1 MTTPDNFAFGI
12 FFHPAAMLFVLP
24 ANFYGFYDNLPDTLA
39 TFAEKT
45 NIMEK
50 VEERFI
56 RYAEIDTQSDP
67 ENEQCPSTEKQWNL
81 ARLLADELQQMGLE
95 EVTIDEHAY
104 VMATLPANTDKEIP
118 VIGFIAHMDTAP
130 DFTAEKVRPRL
141 HKNYD
146 GGDILLNKE
155 QNIVL
160 SPEDFKELSE
170 YKGQTLITTDGTT
183 LLGADDKAGIAE
195 IIAAMEYLQEHPEI
209 KHGKIRIAFN
219 PDEEVGR
226 GAHRFDVKKFGAR
239 WAYTLDGGPVGE
251 LEFENFNAAGARV
264 TVKGVSVHPGT
275 AYHTMV
281 NSMLIAAE
289 FIQMLP
295 AKETPQET
303 RGYEGFFHLYQM
315 EGRVEKTILQY
326 IIRDHDKKLFEEK
339 KRLFMEKA
347 EAVNKKYG
355 QVLTV
360 EMEDQYYNMRE
371 KIEPQMH
378 IIEIAE
384 EAMKSLGIKPIVKA
398 IRGGTDGAQLSFKGL
413 PCPNLFTG
421 GHNYHGRF
429 EYIPVESMYKA
440 VDTIVKI
447 IEITTRKYS

>member
-1 MTTPDNFAFGI
+1 
-12 FFHPAAMLFVLP
+12 
-24 ANFYGFYDNLPDTLA
+24 
-39 TFAEKT
+39 
-45 NIMEK
+45 MEK
-50 VEERFI
+50 VEERFKKKKK
-56 RYAEIDTQSDP
+56 IDTQSDP
-67 ENEQCPSTEKQWNL
+67 ENDQCPSTEKQWTL
-81 ARLLADELQQMGLE
+81 AKLLVDELQKLGFVD
-95 EVTIDEHAY
+95 VTIDDHAY
-104 VMATLPANTDKEIP
+104 VMATLPANTNKDIP

-130 DFTAEKVRPRL
+130 DFTSEKVNPQI

-146 GGDILLNKE
+146 GGDLILNKE

-160 SPEDFKELSE
+160 SPADFKELSG

-195 IIAAMEYLQEHPEI
+195 IIAAMEYLMEHPEI
-209 KHGKIRIAFN
+209 EHGKIRIAFN

-226 GAHRFDVKKFGAR
+226 GAHLFDVEKFGAQ
-239 WAYTLDGGPVGE
+239 WAYTLDGGPTGE
-251 LEFENFNAAGARV
+251 LEYENFNAAGAKV
-264 TVKGVSVHPGT
+264 IVQGVSVHPGT

-281 NSMLIAAE
+281 NSMLIASE
-289 FIQMLP
+289 FIASLP

-303 RGYEGFFHLYQM
+303 RGHEGFFHLYQM
-315 EGRVEKTILQY
+315 TGRVEETILQY

-339 KRLFMEKA
+339 KSRFMEKA
-347 EAVNKKYG
+347 EAINKKYG
-355 QVLTV
+355 NVLKV

-378 IIEIAE
+378 IVNTAK
-384 EAMKSLGIKPIVKA
+384 EAMKNLGIQPIVKA

-421 GHNYHGRF
+421 GHNYHGRY

-440 VDTIVKI
+440 VDVIVKI
-447 IEITTRKYS
+447 VALTAKNIH

>member
-1 MTTPDNFAFGI
+1 
-12 FFHPAAMLFVLP
+12 
-24 ANFYGFYDNLPDTLA
+24 
-39 TFAEKT
+39 
-45 NIMEK
+45 MEK

-56 RYAEIDTQSDP
+56 RYAKMDTQSDP
-67 ENEQCPSTEKQWNL
+67 ENEQCPSTEKQWAL
-81 ARLLADELQQMGLE
+81 ARLLVNELQQIGLQ
-95 EVTIDEHAY
+95 EVSIDEHAY
-104 VMATLPANTDKEIP
+104 VMATLPANTDKKIP

-130 DFTAEKVRPRL
+130 DFTAENVQPQI

-146 GGDILLNKE
+146 GGDLLLNKE
-155 QNIVL
+155 RNIVL
-160 SPEDFKELSE
+160 SPDDFKDLRS

-209 KHGKIRIAFN
+209 KHGKIRVAFN

-226 GAHRFDVKKFGAR
+226 GAHLFDVKKFGAQ

-251 LEFENFNAAGARV
+251 LEFENFNAAGAKV
-264 TVKGVSVHPGT
+264 IIKGVSVHPGT

-281 NSMLIAAE
+281 NSMLIAGE
-289 FIQMLP
+289 FMQLLP
-295 AKETPQET
+295 DDQTPQET

-315 EGRVEKTILQY
+315 EGRVEETILQY

-339 KRLFMEKA
+339 KQFFMEKA
-347 EAVNKKYG
+347 EAINKKYG
-355 QVLTV
+355 DVLTV

-378 IIEIAE
+378 IIDIAE
-384 EAMKSLGIKPIVKA
+384 EAMKSLGIKPIIKA

-429 EYIPVESMYKA
+429 EYIPVESMQKA
-440 VDTIVKI
+440 VDTIVKVV
-447 IEITTRKYS
+447 EHTTRKYS

>member
-1 MTTPDNFAFGI
+1 
-12 FFHPAAMLFVLP
+12 
-24 ANFYGFYDNLPDTLA
+24 
-39 TFAEKT
+39 
-45 NIMEK
+45 MEK
-50 VEERFI
+50 IEERFI
-56 RYAEIDTQSDP
+56 RYAKIDTQSDP
-67 ENEQCPSTEKQWNL
+67 ENEQCPSTEKQWKL
-81 ARLLADELQQMGLE
+81 AKLLVKELEQIGLE
-95 EVTIDEHAY
+95 EVTIDDHAY
-104 VMATLPANTDKEIP
+104 VMATLPANTDQPVP

-130 DFTAEKVRPRL
+130 DFTAENVQPQI

-146 GGDILLNKE
+146 GGDIILNQE

-160 SPEDFKELSE
+160 SPKDFKELPG

-195 IIAAMEYLQEHPEI
+195 IIAAMEYLLEHPEI
-209 KHGKIRIAFN
+209 KHGKIRVAFN

-226 GAHRFDVKKFGAR
+226 GAHLFDVEKFGAD

-251 LEFENFNAAGARV
+251 LEFENFNAAGAKV
-264 TVKGVSVHPGT
+264 IISGKSVHPGT

-289 FIQMLP
+289 FIASFP
-295 AKETPQET
+295 EKETPQET

-315 EGRVEKTILQY
+315 EGRVEETVLQY
-326 IIRDHDKKLFEEK
+326 IIRDHDRKLFEEK
-339 KRLFMEKA
+339 KKRFMEKA
-347 EAVNKKYG
+347 EAINKKYG
-355 QVLTV
+355 NVIKV

-378 IIEIAE
+378 IIDIAE
-384 EAMKSLGIKPIVKA
+384 EAMKSLNIQPIVKA

-421 GHNYHGRF
+421 GHNFHGRY
-429 EYIPVESMYKA
+429 EYIPVESMEKA
-440 VDTIVKI
+440 ISVIVKI
-447 IEITTRKYS
+447 IELTAQKGIR

>member
-1 MTTPDNFAFGI
+1 
-12 FFHPAAMLFVLP
+12 
-24 ANFYGFYDNLPDTLA
+24 
-39 TFAEKT
+39 
-45 NIMEK
+45 MEK

-56 RYAEIDTQSDP
+56 RYAKMDTQSDP
-67 ENEQCPSTEKQWNL
+67 ENEQCPSTEKQWAL
-81 ARLLADELQQMGLE
+81 ARLLVNELQQIGLQ
-95 EVTIDEHAY
+95 EVSIDEHAY
-104 VMATLPANTDKEIP
+104 VMATLPANTDKKIP

-130 DFTAEKVRPRL
+130 DFTAENVQPQI

-146 GGDILLNKE
+146 GGDLLLNKE
-155 QNIVL
+155 RNIVL
-160 SPEDFKELSE
+160 SPDDFKELRS

-209 KHGKIRIAFN
+209 KHGKIRVAFN

-226 GAHRFDVKKFGAR
+226 GAHLFDVKKFGAQ

-251 LEFENFNAAGARV
+251 LEFENFNAAGAKV
-264 TVKGVSVHPGT
+264 IIKGVSVHPGT

-281 NSMLIAAE
+281 NSMLIAGE
-289 FIQMLP
+289 FMQLLP
-295 AKETPQET
+295 DDQTPQET

-315 EGRVEKTILQY
+315 EGRVEETILQY

-339 KRLFMEKA
+339 KQFFMEKA
-347 EAVNKKYG
+347 EAINKKYG
-355 QVLTV
+355 DVLTV

-378 IIEIAE
+378 IIDIAE
-384 EAMKSLGIKPIVKA
+384 EAMKSLGIKPIIKA

-429 EYIPVESMYKA
+429 EYIPVESMQKA
-440 VDTIVKI
+440 VDTIVKVV
-447 IEITTRKYS
+447 EHTTRKYS

>member
-1 MTTPDNFAFGI
+1 M
-12 FFHPAAMLFVLP
+12 
-24 ANFYGFYDNLPDTLA
+24 A
-39 TFAEKT
+39 TFVAKT
-45 NIMEK
+45 KAMEK

-56 RYAEIDTQSDP
+56 RYARIDTQSDP

-81 ARLLADELQQMGLE
+81 AKLLAKELQAMGLE
-95 EVTIDEHAY
+95 DVTLDDHAY
-104 VMATLPANTDKEIP
+104 VMATLPANTDKDIP

-130 DFTAEKVRPRL
+130 DFTAENVKPQL

-146 GGDILLNKE
+146 GGNLILNKE
-155 QNIVL
+155 QDIIM
-160 SPEDFKELSE
+160 SPKDFGELSG
-170 YKGQTLITTDGTT
+170 YKGQTLITTDGNT

-195 IIAAMEYLQEHPEI
+195 IIAAVEYLMEHPEI
-209 KHGKIRIAFN
+209 KHGKVRIAFN

-226 GAHRFDVKKFGAR
+226 GAHLFDVKKFGAK

-251 LEFENFNAAGARV
+251 LEFENFNAAGAKV
-264 TVKGVSVHPGT
+264 TIQGKSVHPGT

-281 NSMLIAAE
+281 NSMLIAGE
-289 FIQMLP
+289 FIRSFP
-295 AKETPQET
+295 EKETPQET
-303 RGYEGFFHLYQM
+303 RGHEGFFHLYQM

-326 IIRDHDKKLFEEK
+326 IIRDHDRKLFKEK
-339 KRLFMEKA
+339 KNLFMEKA
-347 EAVNKKYG
+347 EAINKKYG
-355 QVLTV
+355 PVLKV

-384 EAMKSLGIKPIVKA
+384 GAMKTLGIKPVVKA

-421 GHNYHGRF
+421 GHNYHGRY

-440 VDTIVKI
+440 VDVIVKI
-447 IEITTRKYS
+447 VELTANRYA

>member
-1 MTTPDNFAFGI
+1 
-12 FFHPAAMLFVLP
+12 
-24 ANFYGFYDNLPDTLA
+24 
-39 TFAEKT
+39 
-45 NIMEK
+45 MEK

-56 RYAEIDTQSDP
+56 RYAKLDTQSDP
-67 ENEQCPSTEKQWNL
+67 DNEQCPSTKKQWNL
-81 ARLLADELQQMGLE
+81 ARLLAKELEMIGLE
-95 EVTIDEHAY
+95 EVTIDDHAY
-104 VMATLPANTDKEIP
+104 VMATLPANTDKEVP

-130 DFTAEKVRPRL
+130 DFTAENVQPQI

-146 GGDILLNKE
+146 GGDITLNKE
-155 QNIVL
+155 QNIVM
-160 SPEDFKELSE
+160 SPRDFEELPG

-195 IIAAMEYLQEHPEI
+195 IIAAMEYLLEHPEI
-209 KHGKIRIAFN
+209 KHGKIRVAFN

-226 GAHRFDVKKFGAR
+226 GAHLFDVKKFGAD

-251 LEFENFNAAGARV
+251 LEFENFNAAGAKV
-264 TVKGVSVHPGT
+264 IIQGKSVHPGT

-289 FIQMLP
+289 FINAFP
-295 AKETPQET
+295 ENETPQET

-315 EGRVEKTILQY
+315 EGRVEETVLQY
-326 IIRDHDKKLFEEK
+326 IIRDHDRKLFEEK
-339 KRLFMEKA
+339 KKRFMEIA
-347 EAVNKKYG
+347 ETINKKHG
-355 QVLTV
+355 PVVRV

-378 IIEIAE
+378 IIKIAE
-384 EAMKSLGIKPIVKA
+384 EAMKALDIKPIVKA

-421 GHNYHGRF
+421 GHNYHGRY
-429 EYIPVESMYKA
+429 EYIPVESMKKA
-440 VDTIVKI
+440 VDVIVKI
-447 IEITTRKYS
+447 AEITAR

>member
-1 MTTPDNFAFGI
+1 
-12 FFHPAAMLFVLP
+12 
-24 ANFYGFYDNLPDTLA
+24 
-39 TFAEKT
+39 
-45 NIMEK
+45 MEN

-56 RYAEIDTQSDP
+56 RYAKVDTQSNP
-67 ENEQCPSTEKQWNL
+67 ESEACPTTEKQWKL
-81 ARLLADELQQMGLE
+81 ARMLVEELKNTGLQ
-95 EVTIDEHAY
+95 EVTIDDHAY
-104 VMATLPANTDKEIP
+104 VMATLPANTDKKVP

-130 DFTAEKVRPRL
+130 DFTAENVKPQV

-146 GGDILLNKE
+146 GSDIILNKD
-155 QNIVL
+155 QNIVM
-160 SPEDFKELSE
+160 SPKDFEELPG

-195 IIAAMEYLQEHPEI
+195 IIAAMEYLLEHPEI
-209 KHGKIRIAFN
+209 KHGKIRVAFN

-226 GAHRFDVKKFGAR
+226 GAHLFDVEKFGAD

-251 LEFENFNAAGARV
+251 LEFENFNAAGAIV
-264 TVKGVSVHPGT
+264 TIQGKSVHPGT

-281 NSMLIAAE
+281 NSLLIAAD
-289 FIQMLP
+289 FIRAFP
-295 AKETPQET
+295 EKETPQET

-315 EGRVEKTILQY
+315 EGRVEETVLQY
-326 IIRDHDKKLFEEK
+326 IIRDHDRNLFEEK
-339 KRLFMEKA
+339 KKRFMEIA
-347 EAVNKKYG
+347 EKINKKYG
-355 QVLTV
+355 PVVKV

-371 KIEPQMH
+371 KIEPRMH
-378 IIEIAE
+378 IVEIAE

-421 GHNYHGRF
+421 GHNYHGRY
-429 EYIPVESMYKA
+429 EYIPVESMKKA

-447 IEITTRKYS
+447 AELTARR

>member
-1 MTTPDNFAFGI
+1 
-12 FFHPAAMLFVLP
+12 
-24 ANFYGFYDNLPDTLA
+24 
-39 TFAEKT
+39 
-45 NIMEK
+45 MEK

-56 RYAEIDTQSDP
+56 RYARIDTQSDP
-67 ENEQCPSTEKQWNL
+67 ENEQCPSTEKQWKL
-81 ARLLADELQQMGLE
+81 AKLLFHELREMGLQ
-95 EVTIDEHAY
+95 EVTMDDHAY
-104 VMATLPANTDKEIP
+104 VMATLPGNTDKPVP

-130 DFTAEKVRPRL
+130 DFTAENVQPQI

-146 GGDILLNKE
+146 GGALVLNKE
-155 QNIVL
+155 QNIVM
-160 SPEDFKELSE
+160 SPEDFGELAG

-195 IIAAMEYLQEHPEI
+195 IMAAVEYLMEHPEI

-226 GAHRFDVKKFGAR
+226 GAHLFDVKKFGAD

-251 LEFENFNAAGARV
+251 LEFENFNAAGAKV
-264 TVKGVSVHPGT
+264 IIQGKSVHPGT

-281 NSMLIAAE
+281 NSMLIASE
-289 FIQMLP
+289 FIRSLP
-295 AKETPQET
+295 EKETPQET
-303 RGYEGFFHLYQM
+303 QGYEGFFHLYQM
-315 EGRVEKTILQY
+315 EGHVDKTVLQY
-326 IIRDHDKKLFEEK
+326 IIRDHDRKLFEEK
-339 KRLFMEKA
+339 KKRFMGKA
-347 EAVNKKYG
+347 AAINKKYG
-355 QVLTV
+355 QVLKV

-384 EAMKSLGIKPIVKA
+384 EAMKALDIKPIVKA

-421 GHNYHGRF
+421 GHNYHGRY

-440 VDTIVKI
+440 VDVVVKI
-447 IEITTRKYS
+447 VELTTTRYA

>member
-1 MTTPDNFAFGI
+1 
-12 FFHPAAMLFVLP
+12 
-24 ANFYGFYDNLPDTLA
+24 
-39 TFAEKT
+39 
-45 NIMEK
+45 MEK
-50 VEERFI
+50 IEERFI
-56 RYAEIDTQSDP
+56 RYAKIDTQSDP
-67 ENEQCPSTEKQWNL
+67 ENEQCPSTEKQWKL
-81 ARLLADELQQMGLE
+81 AKLLVKELEQIGLE
-95 EVTIDEHAY
+95 EVTIDDHAY
-104 VMATLPANTDKEIP
+104 VMATLPANTDQPVP

-130 DFTAEKVRPRL
+130 DFTAENVQPQI

-146 GGDILLNKE
+146 GGDIILNQE

-160 SPEDFKELSE
+160 SPNDFKELPG

-195 IIAAMEYLQEHPEI
+195 IIAAMEYLLEHPEI
-209 KHGKIRIAFN
+209 KHGKIRVAFN

-226 GAHRFDVKKFGAR
+226 GAHLFDVEKFGAD

-251 LEFENFNAAGARV
+251 LEFENFNAAGAKV
-264 TVKGVSVHPGT
+264 IISGKSVHPGT

-289 FIQMLP
+289 FIASFP
-295 AKETPQET
+295 EKETPQET

-315 EGRVEKTILQY
+315 EGRVEETVLQY
-326 IIRDHDKKLFEEK
+326 IIRDHDRKLFEEK
-339 KRLFMEKA
+339 KKRFMEKA
-347 EAVNKKYG
+347 EAINKKYG
-355 QVLTV
+355 EVIKV

-378 IIEIAE
+378 IIDIAE
-384 EAMKSLGIKPIVKA
+384 EAMKSLNIQPIVKA

-421 GHNYHGRF
+421 GHNYHGRY

-440 VDTIVKI
+440 RNVIVKI
-447 IEITTRKYS
+447 VEDTASRAR

>member
-1 MTTPDNFAFGI
+1 
-12 FFHPAAMLFVLP
+12 
-24 ANFYGFYDNLPDTLA
+24 
-39 TFAEKT
+39 
-45 NIMEK
+45 MEK

-56 RYAEIDTQSDP
+56 RYAKMDTQSDP
-67 ENEQCPSTEKQWNL
+67 ENEQCPSTEKQWAL
-81 ARLLADELQQMGLE
+81 ARLLVNELQQIGLQ
-95 EVTIDEHAY
+95 EVSIDEHAY
-104 VMATLPANTDKEIP
+104 VMATLPANTDKKIP

-130 DFTAEKVRPRL
+130 DFTAENVQPQI

-146 GGDILLNKE
+146 GGDLLLNKGR
-155 QNIVL
+155 NIVL
-160 SPEDFKELSE
+160 SPDDFKELRS

-209 KHGKIRIAFN
+209 KHGKIRVAFN

-226 GAHRFDVKKFGAR
+226 GAHLFDVKKFGAQ

-251 LEFENFNAAGARV
+251 LEFENFNAAGAKV
-264 TVKGVSVHPGT
+264 IIKGVSVHPGT

-281 NSMLIAAE
+281 NSMLIAGE
-289 FIQMLP
+289 FMQLLP
-295 AKETPQET
+295 DDQTPQET

-315 EGRVEKTILQY
+315 EGRVEETILQY

-339 KRLFMEKA
+339 KQFFMEKA
-347 EAVNKKYG
+347 EAINKKYG
-355 QVLTV
+355 DVLTV

-378 IIEIAE
+378 IIDIAE
-384 EAMKSLGIKPIVKA
+384 EAMKSLGIKPIIKA

-429 EYIPVESMYKA
+429 EYIPVESMQKA
-440 VDTIVKI
+440 VDTIVKVV
-447 IEITTRKYS
+447 EHTTRKYS